1 MNDQIGTLSWV
12 SEFIV
17 RVHLEG
23 PLTLSEEVGI
33 GKDRLTAEVISLG
46 KETATIQVY
55 EDTTGLRPGDPVFG
69 SGHLLSAVLGPGLL
83 GNVFDGIQRPLEVLK
98 ERAGRFIRRGVH
110 VFPLNTRR
118 SWEFKPQAEQGDSV
132 SAGDLLGS
140 VQETP
145 LIEHRILVPSGLS
158 GELAEL
164 AEEGAYT
171 IEDRIAVIKD
181 EGKEHPVTMQQRWHI
196 RRPRPI
202 LKRLS
207 PGVPLIT
214 GQRVIDTF
222 FPAAKGGTAA
232 IPGGFGTGKTVIQ
245 HALAQ
250 WSDADII
257 IYIGCGERGNEM
269 TEVLEEFP
277 ELNDPWSG
285 HPLME
290 RTLLIAN
297 TSDMP
302 VSARESSIYTGV
314 TMAEYYRDQGY
325 DVALMADSTSRWAQ
339 ALREISGRLG
349 EMPVEEGY
357 PAYLAARLSAFYERA
372 GRIKTLGNREGSVTL
387 IGAVSP
393 PGGDF
398 SEPVTRHTQR
408 FTRSWWALDRDLAH
422 KRHFPAI
429 DWISSYSLHIDPISE
444 WWKSEVAE
452 DWNDLRRQAMGVLHE
467 ESGLQQLVQLVGPD
481 ALSEDQQWTLT
492 GARLLR
498 EGFLQQNALHPVDAY
513 AVPEKQVKLLR
524 CFVRI
529 HRLGSDL
536 IDQGVSLD
544 RIRNVLDIS
553 GLIRLRNEISND
565 ELEALDQRVEKVVR
579 NLKDLQGKTESE
591 EETSE
596 EAKFEM
602 EESEEAAS
610 EEAFEAEGGA
620 ESEESAEADP
630 RDETAEDETGES
642 TASSEKEPSSSTKE
656 KF

>member
-1 MNDQIGTLSWV
+1 MDEPIGTLSWV

-17 RVHLEG
+17 RVQLKG
-23 PLTLSEEVGI
+23 ALTISEQVWI
-33 GKDRLTAEVISLG
+33 GEDRLTAEVISLEP
-46 KETATIQVY
+46 KAATVQVY
-55 EDTTGLRPGDPVFG
+55 EDTTGLRAGDPVFR
-69 SGHLLSAVLGPGLL
+69 SGHPLSVALGPGLL
-83 GNVFDGIQRPLEVLK
+83 GNVFDGIQRPLDALK
-98 ERAGRFIRRGVH
+98 ERAGRFIRRGVSLS
-110 VFPLNTRR
+110 PLDTRR
-118 SWEFKPQAEQGDSV
+118 RWQFEQRAGKGDSL
-132 SAGDLLGS
+132 SSGDVYGA

-145 LIEHRILVPSGLS
+145 LIEHRILVPPGIS
-158 GELAEL
+158 GELVEL
-164 AEEGAYT
+164 AEEGEYT
-171 IEDRIAVIKD
+171 IEDQIGVIRD
-181 EGKEHPVTMQQRWHI
+181 SAGKEHPLTMLQHWHV

-202 LKRLS
+202 RQRLS
-207 PGVPLIT
+207 PNVPLIT

-222 FPAAKGGTAA
+222 FPVAKGGTAA

-250 WSDADII
+250 WSDANII

-277 ELNDPWSG
+277 GLNDPWSG

-302 VSARESSIYTGV
+302 VSARESSIYTGI

-372 GRIKTLGNREGSVTL
+372 GRVEVAGDRQASVTL

-422 KRHFPAI
+422 KRHYPAI
-429 DWISSYSLHIDPISE
+429 DWMTSYSLHQDQVAG
-444 WWKSEVAE
+444 WWKEEVAE
-452 DWNDLRRQAMGVLHE
+452 DWEELRHEAMEILHE
-467 ESGLQQLVQLVGPD
+467 ESSLKQLVQLVGPD
-481 ALSEDQQWTLT
+481 ALSDNQQWVLH

-498 EGFLQQNALHPVDAY
+498 EGFLQQNALHPMDAY
-513 AVPEKQVKLLR
+513 AVPEKQIKLLR
-524 CFVRI
+524 CFIRI
-529 HRLGSDL
+529 YRLGGDL
-536 IDQGVSLD
+536 LNEEISLS
-544 RIRNVLDIS
+544 RIQDALDTTS
-553 GLIRLRNEISND
+553 LIRMRNEISNEDLSRID
-565 ELEALDQRVEKVVR
+565 ERTDEVLRKMRE
-579 NLKDLQGKTESE
+579 LKDGGDEESSSSE
-591 EETSE
+591 EDDKRE
-596 EAKFEM
+596 EVPEEEHQSR
-602 EESEEAAS
+602 EESS
-610 EEAFEAEGGA
+610 
-620 ESEESAEADP
+620 
-630 RDETAEDETGES
+630 
-642 TASSEKEPSSSTKE
+642 
-656 KF
+656 